1 MKLLVIGG
9 TRFIGPHV
17 IRKLR
22 EAGHQVLAL
31 NRGKSPTPLP
41 RDVPRLTCDK
51 NDRDRFRAALL
62 DAAPD
67 AVIDTCLG
75 AEDLEVACAALS
87 GRIRQFIHTGSTGVY
102 TPPRRIPAREED
114 PIRIV
119 PGITFEGKWAQDQVL
134 LRWRDERGFPATII
148 RPTNVFGPGAVPLDL
163 WGWRTPAFF
172 QRVADGRPV
181 TLPNDGRALVQPVD
195 VEDLASAYVLA
206 LAAKQ
211 SIGQVYNVSRW
222 RALTHTE
229 YLGVI
234 MDLLRSASPVE
245 YLPME
250 ELVRLHPDAVNA
262 SALRFHCEHMSAD
275 ISKAHRDLGYD
286 PRGPVEEGMRRSL
299 RWMVVNGHL
308 RTEAP
313 L

>member
-1 MKLLVIGG
+1 MKVLVVGG
-9 TRFIGPHV
+9 TRFIGPHI

-41 RDVPRLTCDK
+41 PDVLRLTCDK

-67 AVIDTCLG
+67 AVVDTCLG
-75 AEDLEVACAALS
+75 ADDLEFACAALS
-87 GRIRQFIHTGSTGVY
+87 GRIRQFVHTGSTGVY
-102 TPPRRIPAREED
+102 TPMRRLPAREED
-114 PIRIV
+114 AIRIV
-119 PGITFEGKWAQDQVL
+119 PGITFEDKWTQDQVL

-163 WGWRTPAFF
+163 WGSRTPAFF
-172 QRVADGRPV
+172 QRLADGRPV
-181 TLPNDGRALVQPVD
+181 TLPNDGRTLIQPVD

-206 LAAKQ
+206 LATKQ

-222 RALTHTE
+222 RALTHAE
-229 YLGVI
+229 YLSVI
-234 MDLLRSASPVE
+234 MDLLRSRSPVE

-250 ELVRLHPDAVNA
+250 ELIRLHPDAVNVPA
-262 SALRFHCEHMSAD
+262 FRFHCEHMFAD
-275 ISKAHRDLGYD
+275 ISKAHRELGYD
-286 PRGPVEEGMRRSL
+286 PQVSVEEGMRRSL
-299 RWMVVNGHL
+299 RWMAEKGQL
-308 RTEAP
+308 RTEEP

>member
-1 MKLLVIGG
+1 MKVLVIGG

-17 IRKLR
+17 VRKLR

-31 NRGKSPTPLP
+31 NRGKSATPLP
-41 RDVPRLTCDK
+41 PDVPRITCDK

-67 AVIDTCLG
+67 AVIDTCLQ
-75 AEDLEVACAALS
+75 AADLEVACEALA

-102 TPPRRIPAREED
+102 TPMRRIPAREED
-114 PIRIV
+114 AIRIV
-119 PGITFEGKWAQDQVL
+119 PGITFEDKWAQDQVL
-134 LRWRDERGFPATII
+134 LRWREDRGFPATII

-163 WGWRTPAFF
+163 WGSRTPAFF

-181 TLPNDGRALVQPVD
+181 TLPNDGRALIQPVD
-195 VEDLASAYVLA
+195 VEDLASAYVLV
-206 LAAKQ
+206 LAAGKG
-211 SIGQVYNVSRW
+211 IGQVYNISRW
-222 RALTHTE
+222 QALTHTE

-234 MDLLRSASPVE
+234 VDLLRSRSPVE

-250 ELVRLHPDAVNA
+250 ELIRLHPDAVNA
-262 SALRFHCEHMSAD
+262 AALRFHCEHMFAD
-275 ISKAHRDLGYD
+275 IGKAHRELGYD
-286 PRGPVEEGMRRSL
+286 PQVTVEEGMRRSL
-299 RWMVVNGHL
+299 RWMVKEGHL
-308 RTEAP
+308 RTGAP